1 MIAPL
6 YHSERGL
13 WPFQAEHTA
22 IAALR
27 DRTLLNWDAGLGK
40 SHAAMAMAALLLED
54 DLVDVVLLVCERN
67 KMVDEEW
74 PKELNKYTDIDW
86 IPYEGTVAKRKKLR
100 AGIAAGD
107 HQLYLASYDIIKQDA
122 VDQASWKNAKG
133 NETKPQPGPL
143 LDCLDGKRVFLV
155 YDETTRIAN
164 RKSKNH
170 KAHKLL
176 VDILQ
181 EQPGFRILAL
191 TATPMEKDPQNF
203 YNLGRIFSPQTT
215 PSVEVF
221 EEHYVSSY
229 NIYGDPS
236 RFKNLNESEIPD
248 KDGNPVPP
256 LKNIMGGIT
265 LRKRKTDRDVI
276 DFFPKRRELPTTF
289 VTLDP
294 SQAHFYSMVAE
305 LTDGLSDWESRMMS
319 GVLRQIA
326 GHPASLLYS
335 EGAIAKA
342 IVETVT
348 PEGLRRIPSSKTL
361 KMVEWADTVVRDQG
375 AQAVIFTFYA
385 QSVLPLLAE
394 ALEGAGYSVT
404 RNHGGMSQAARS
416 AAQKSFRAGET
427 QIFLTSDIGQ
437 RGVNLPEATYLL
449 HYERP
454 LTHAQFIQRSDRI
467 HRIDSL
473 AESVFI
479 YSLVAGNTIEEGLY
493 QMSLQRN
500 DWHDKLTGDDE
511 CDDPNFITA
520 EDRKQLLKIG
530 RKLNS

>member
-1 MIAPL
+1 
-6 YHSERGL
+6 
-13 WPFQAEHTA
+13 
-22 IAALR
+22 
-27 DRTLLNWDAGLGK
+27 
-40 SHAAMAMAALLLED
+40 MAMSALLLED

-67 KMVDEEW
+67 KMVEEEW

-86 IPYEGTVAKRKKLR
+86 IPYEGTVKRRAKLR
-100 AGIAAGD
+100 EGMAAGE

-122 VDQASWKNAKG
+122 VDPKSWKNAAG
-133 NETKPQPGPL
+133 NATEPQPGPL
-143 LDCLDGKRVFLV
+143 LDTLEGKRVFLID
-155 YDETTRIAN
+155 DETTRIAN

-176 VDILQ
+176 VDVL
-181 EQPGFRILAL
+181 EEGPGLRVLAL
-191 TATPMEKDPQNF
+191 TATPMEKDPQNY
-203 YNLGRIFSPQTT
+203 YNLARIYSPETT
-215 PSVEVF
+215 PTVEVF
-221 EEHYVSSY
+221 EEHYVAAY
-229 NIYGDPS
+229 NIYREPS
-236 RFKNLNESEIPD
+236 KFKNLNRSEVPD
-248 KDGNPVPP
+248 KEGNPVPP
-256 LKNIMGGIT
+256 LKNIMAGIT
-265 LRKRKTDRDVI
+265 LRKRKTDQDVV

-289 VTLDP
+289 VTMGEA
-294 SQAHFYSMVAE
+294 QAHFYSTVAA
-305 LTDGLSDWESRMMS
+305 LSDGLSDWESRMMS

-326 GHPASLLYS
+326 GHPASLLHS

-342 IVETVT
+342 IVDTVT
-348 PEGLRRIPSSKTL
+348 PAGLLAIPSAKTT
-361 KMVEWADTVVRDQG
+361 KMVEWADTVVGDQG

-385 QSVLPLLAE
+385 QSVLPLLGD
-394 ALEGAGYSVT
+394 ALEAAGYSVT
-404 RNHGGMSQAARS
+404 RNHGGMSQQARG
-416 AAQKSFRAGET
+416 AAQKRFRAGET

-479 YSLVAGNTIEEGLY
+479 YSLVCGNTIEEGLY
-493 QMSLQRN
+493 KLGLARN

-520 EDRKQLLKIG
+520 DDRKQLLKIG
-530 RKLNS
+530 RKLS